1 MTETGRSFLRRLLIA
16 GYDDLKRRLTRR
28 LGSVDL
34 AAEALHETWL
44 RLDAGAAEL
53 GTLHRPQSYLYRMAL
68 NVAADRRRAEQ
79 RWVSQA
85 ELEALQR
92 ADDDLLDQERLLAAR
107 AEILDLER
115 ALAELPPRRRAV
127 FVAALVE
134 EQAYRAIA
142 ARFGMSLRSVERE
155 VSLALA
161 HCSARLE
168 KKPSKQAGRPPREAS
183 SDERGAAAAP
193 GE

>member
-85 ELEALQR
+85 ELEALRR

-161 HCSARLE
+161 HCGARLE
-168 KKPSKQAGRPPREAS
+168 KKPSKQAGRPPRETS
-183 SDERGAAAAP
+183 SD
-193 GE
+193 